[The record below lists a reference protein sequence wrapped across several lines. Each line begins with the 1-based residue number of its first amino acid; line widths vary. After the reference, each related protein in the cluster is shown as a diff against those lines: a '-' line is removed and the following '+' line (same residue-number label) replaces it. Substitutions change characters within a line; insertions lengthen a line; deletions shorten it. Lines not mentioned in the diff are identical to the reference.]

1 MIDKSFK
8 NHFKVKRKL
17 IWTKYNQTYKFI
29 EFIFYINYIF
39 TIISKNQKQKKAFN
53 LLFIIFSI

>member
-39 TIISKNQKQKKAFN
+39 NNTFKEKN
-53 LLFIIFSI
+53 